1 MNDPASDEIYKKTL
15 TTLELFGWTVMGAII
30 IASILISHLLD
41 YASPWSFISGTGSI
55 LFIPLACGF
64 VLGIIAGKH
73 KLEVVI
79 YATIFMVILSVLI
92 ILLVLSSPIILGIA
106 SSFGYFSA
114 WVIQKMALSF
124 IMVFP
129 TTLVSAIIGKAIG
142 ERYSKEFLIERELLQ
157 RETKEWHDM
166 LRTIGAE
173 YLRRRKEED
182 LKDIENKKS

>member
-1 MNDPASDEIYKKTL
+1 MSDFASDENHKKLLTL
-15 TTLELFGWTVMGAII
+15 LELFGWTVIGAII
-30 IASILISHLLD
+30 IASILISHLLE
-41 YASPWSFISGTGSI
+41 YASPWSFISGSGSI

-64 VLGIIAGKH
+64 ILGIITGKH

-79 YATIFMVILSVLI
+79 YATIFMVILSILI
-92 ILLVLSSPIILGIA
+92 ILLVLSSPIIIGIA
-106 SSFGYFSA
+106 NSFGYFSA

-142 ERYSKEFLIERELLQ
+142 ERHSKEFLLERELLQ

-182 LKDIENKKS
+182 LEDIENKKS

>member
-1 MNDPASDEIYKKTL
+1 MSDPANDESYKKML
-15 TTLELFGWTVMGAII
+15 TMFELFGWTIVGALI

-41 YASPWSFISGTGSI
+41 YASPWSFVSGTGSM

-64 VLGIIAGKH
+64 ILGIITGKH

-92 ILLVLSSPIILGIA
+92 ILIVLLSPIILGIA

-114 WVIQKMALSF
+114 WIIQKMALSF
-124 IMVFP
+124 IIVFP

-166 LRTIGAE
+166 LRMIGAE

-182 LKDIENKKS
+182 LEDIENKES